1 MIDPKYSSLPNL
13 GNVTR
18 FRNFTSP
25 RIIFINP
32 SKFLRAKKIT
42 LAHGPGMFSAFLMDN
57 H

>member
-1 MIDPKYSSLPNL
+1 MVDPKYSSLPNL

-18 FRNFTSP
+18 FRNFTAP

-42 LAHGPGMFSAFLMDN
+42 SAHGPGMFCAFLMDN